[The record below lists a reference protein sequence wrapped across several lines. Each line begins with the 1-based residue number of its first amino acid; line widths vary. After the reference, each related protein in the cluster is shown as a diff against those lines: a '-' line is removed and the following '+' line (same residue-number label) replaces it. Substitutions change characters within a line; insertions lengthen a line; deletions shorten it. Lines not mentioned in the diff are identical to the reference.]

1 MATLA
6 TCTFARA
13 RHGERLV
20 AWLEAEAS
28 LTDYYS
34 PAPRWSS
41 ACAAPSYA
49 VFITCPRTA
58 AVVVAAQVVVVPAK
72 SMLACTAMKLMIH

>member
-13 RHGERLV
+13 RHGERLA
-20 AWLEAEAS
+20 AWLEADAS
-28 LTDYYS
+28 FTYYYS

-41 ACAAPSYA
+41 ASAAPNYA
-49 VFITCPRTA
+49 GFISCTRTA